1 MLRSVKEIVDSVKI
15 LFDELIGKSFG
26 ILYVEHHDYVSKWKN
41 FTKSVSD
48 DDIYLDER
56 IMRRRDGSRFWCRV
70 SGLRIS
76 SDPSSTDSLFCVES
90 LRRPVD
96 WEGRSLSGRQRE
108 ICSLLV
114 RGFSSQKI
122 GEELGLVGTT
132 AILLAFLLLIGAGL
146 SIATRSQ
153 RSFEKLLAT
162 GLTTVLGVQAGSGV
176 GLRLGA
182 RASSRSL
189 KLLMAVVLFT
199 VSVVM
204 FYRSV
209 Q

>member
-1 MLRSVKEIVDSVKI
+1 MAAFRSPTLLSLDDIPVPAVVGSFRVMKDCNSAYCSLYGYNK
-15 LFDELIGKSFG
+15 DELIGKSFG

-70 SGLRIS
+70 SGRRIS

-122 GEELGLVGTT
+122 GEELGLSVRTIEDHRSRLLRQANVQNT
-132 AILLAFLLLIGAGL
+132 AELIAWFCDE
-146 SIATRSQ
+146 R
-153 RSFEKLLAT
+153 R
-162 GLTTVLGVQAGSGV
+162 
-176 GLRLGA
+176 
-182 RASSRSL
+182 
-189 KLLMAVVLFT
+189 
-199 VSVVM
+199 
-204 FYRSV
+204 
-209 Q
+209 